1 MSWPYTSG
9 DEVIAPCPFPP
20 SPQQTRVSW
29 KPLSRTST
37 SQSLAGMGKIG
48 WHSLLIT
55 EEFGPR
61 VRLACLLTEA
71 DMEPSPRTFDDLC
84 SGCGACVTHC
94 PAKSLEVPANDTAYA
109 MNKFSCRAYR
119 QAGLTCSV
127 CMKVC
132 DEALG
137 GRR

>member
-1 MSWPYTSG
+1 MRLAAHFRRRGYRSLPLPA
-9 DEVIAPCPFPP
+9 VAPTDPRFLEALI
-20 SPQQTRVSW
+20 SYKHVAE
-29 KPLSRTST
+29 
-37 SQSLAGMGKIG
+37 LAGMGKIG

-71 DMEPSPRTFDDLC
+71 DLEPSPRTFDDLC

-94 PAKSLEVPANDTAYA
+94 PAKSLEVPAKDTVYA